1 MPTINERLQS
11 ASISHQVDLQHYSNA
26 EVTKIIALLNRVDAD
41 LAVQLAAALER
52 LGPDRFTAQ
61 HLETVLASVR
71 DLNRQ
76 VYAELGRQLTGDLE
90 ALADYELNYQQQL
103 FTTTIP
109 APVLSEVPLVG
120 VTLNQVR
127 AAAFARPFQ
136 GRLLSE
142 WLTDVEAGRAA
153 LIRDAI
159 RIGMVE
165 GQTNDQI
172 VRRIMGLRSDG
183 YADGLLTR
191 SRHDIEAMVRTAIG
205 HVSQGARDA
214 FYQAN
219 DDLVAGVKW
228 LSTLDGRTTKP
239 FCIPRDGMVYTLD
252 GHMPVGH
259 ELPWLSGPGRLH
271 WQCRSTSTPIIKAW
285 EELGLSIDEIGEG
298 TRASMDGQVPEST
311 TYGQWLKD
319 QPAARQD
326 EVLGPTRGKLFRQG
340 GLSLDKF
347 YNDKGRY
354 LSLDELQ
361 ARDARA
367 FEKAGIAA

>member
-1 MPTINERLQS
+1 MPTVNERLQS
-11 ASISHQVDLQHYSNA
+11 ATISHQVDLQHYSNA
-26 EVTKIIALLNRVDAD
+26 EVAKIIALLNRADAD

-52 LGPDRFTAQ
+52 LGPDRFTVEY
-61 HLETVLASVR
+61 LETVLFSVR
-71 DLNRQ
+71 SLNRQ
-76 VYAELGRQLTGDLE
+76 AYAELGRQLTGDLE
-90 ALADYELNYQQQL
+90 SLIDYELGYQQQL

-120 VTLNQVR
+120 VTLSQVR
-127 AAAFARPFQ
+127 AAAFSRPFQ

-159 RIGMVE
+159 RIGVVE

-172 VRRIMGLRSDG
+172 VRRIMGLRSEG
-183 YADGLLTR
+183 YADGLLNR
-191 SRHDIEAMVRTAIG
+191 SRHDIESMVRTAIG

-219 DDLVAGVKW
+219 DDLVAEVGW
-228 LSTLDGRTTKP
+228 LSTLDGKTSNPCRIRDQLSYTNVDHKP
-239 FCIPRDGMVYTLD
+239 I
-252 GHMPVGH
+252 GHSV
-259 ELPWLSGPGRLH
+259 PWLAGPGRLH

-285 EELGLSIDEIGEG
+285 EELGLSIEEIGEG

-326 EVLGPTRGKLFRQG
+326 EVLGPTRGKLFREG
-340 GLSLDKF
+340 GLTMDRF
-347 YNDKGRY
+347 YNQKGKF
-354 LSLDELQ
+354 LTLDELQ
-361 ARDARA
+361 DRDARA

>member
-1 MPTINERLQS
+1 MPTVNERLQS

-26 EVTKIIALLNRVDAD
+26 EVSKIIALLNRVDID
-41 LAVQLAAALER
+41 LAARLAAALER

-61 HLETVLASVR
+61 YLDTVLASVR

-76 VYAELGRQLTGDLE
+76 VYAELGRQLTADLE
-90 ALADYELNYQQQL
+90 SLAEYELTHQQQL

-109 APVLSEVPLVG
+109 GPVLSAVPLTG
-120 VTLNQVR
+120 VTLDQVR

-153 LIRDAI
+153 MIRDAI
-159 RIGMVE
+159 RIGIVE

-172 VRRIMGLRSDG
+172 VRRIMGLRSEA
-183 YADGLLTR
+183 YADGLLNR

-228 LSTLDGRTTKP
+228 LSTLDGRTSEP
-239 FCIPRDGMVYTLD
+239 CRLRDGLSYTAD
-252 GHMPVGH
+252 THKPIGHSV
-259 ELPWLSGPGRLH
+259 PWLAGPGRLH

-285 EELGLSIDEIGEG
+285 EELGLTADEIGEG
-298 TRASMDGQVPEST
+298 TRSSMDGQVPEST

-319 QPAARQD
+319 QPASRQD

-347 YNDKGRY
+347 YNDKGKF
-354 LSLDELQ
+354 LTLDELQ